1 MGPIFFTGISTT
13 GIVLL
18 ILLGLFEFF
27 ARTGSLR
34 FFALGVMLPSSISR
48 SWPCVVR
55 FRELAAGVGT
65 YTLIEFSSVNS
76 SSGSGVRLLEVTIDW
91 LDVLLVLVVSVNSV
105 CGCDS
110 NPLADLKSRDNMR
123 SGNI

>member
-1 MGPIFFTGISTT
+1 M
-13 GIVLL
+13 
-18 ILLGLFEFF
+18 
-27 ARTGSLR
+27 
-34 FFALGVMLPSSISR
+34 
-48 SWPCVVR
+48 R